1 MEDNSK
7 CAWCGNEI
15 DLKQKHYGSPD
26 TEEKIHVKDCGEE
39 FKNSRGIESKLPV
52 IKGGED
58 KVKTD
63 D

>member
-1 MEDNSK
+1 MDT

-26 TEEKIHVKDCGEE
+26 TDEKIHSNNKECGEE
-39 FKNSRGIESKLPV
+39 FKNSRGIDNKLPV

-58 KVKTD
+58 K
-63 D
+63 